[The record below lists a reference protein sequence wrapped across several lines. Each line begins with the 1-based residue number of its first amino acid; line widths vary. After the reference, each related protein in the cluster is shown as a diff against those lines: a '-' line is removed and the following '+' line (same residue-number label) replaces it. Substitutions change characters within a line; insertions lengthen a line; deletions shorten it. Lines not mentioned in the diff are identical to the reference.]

1 MSFSGLGKR
10 LRIDEVSR
18 HCLQWSKQKM
28 KEGHM
33 KRKGLIWMVG
43 MVFLAFGVGVLG
55 CAGQKSAIVSAPT
68 KILPV
73 SVEVAGVE
81 RLNAI
86 PAKPPYQGTD
96 VLVFR
101 VNFKLSNPNNTL
113 AKVDDLYFEAKAED
127 DTPEKTI
134 VQAASMPSILIP
146 ASGETLWSSTDIFVY
161 GGVLG
166 AYITRGL
173 GGADG
178 MKGALQK
185 REELWTD
192 LGADKRKFFIDGNV
206 TYSLPDFPN
215 LGTVR
220 NQFKSEFTM
229 PKL

>member
-1 MSFSGLGKR
+1 
-10 LRIDEVSR
+10 VS
-18 HCLQWSKQKM
+18 
-28 KEGHM
+28 
-33 KRKGLIWMVG
+33 
-43 MVFLAFGVGVLG
+43 VFG
-55 CAGQKSAIVSAPT
+55 CAGEKPMIVTAPT
-68 KILPV
+68 KVLPV
-73 SVEVAGVE
+73 SVEVASIE

-86 PAKPPYQGTD
+86 PAKPPFQGTD

-101 VNFKLSNPNNTL
+101 VNFKLTNPNNVL

-127 DTPEKTI
+127 GTPEKTI
-134 VQAASMPSILIP
+134 VQAASMPSMVIP
-146 ASGETLWSSTDIFVY
+146 TGGEALWSSVDIFVY

-173 GGADG
+173 GGEDG

-185 REELWTD
+185 RDELWTD